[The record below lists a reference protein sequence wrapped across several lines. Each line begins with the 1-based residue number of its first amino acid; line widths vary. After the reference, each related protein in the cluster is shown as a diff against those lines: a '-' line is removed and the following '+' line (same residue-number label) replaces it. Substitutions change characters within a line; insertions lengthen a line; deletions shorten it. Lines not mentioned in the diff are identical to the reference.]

1 MRMEDC
7 RGVEPVL
14 YLLTAEEHSR
24 GFNASR
30 KVDRGLLLAIS
41 LRIVDRRSRR
51 ARAAAERIESMAV

>member
-1 MRMEDC
+1 MEDC
-7 RGVEPVL
+7 RGEGPVL
-14 YLLTAEEHSR
+14 YLLAAEEHSR

-30 KVDRGLLLAIS
+30 EADKGHLLAVD

>member
-7 RGVEPVL
+7 NGVGPVL
-14 YLLTAEEHSR
+14 YLLPAEEYGR
-24 GFNASR
+24 GVNASR
-30 KVDRGLLLAIS
+30 EVVKGLLLATN